1 MLTALSTVPGMIHR
15 SGSHCEVSAAG
26 EAVVLSYVAAGGS
39 DLRPITPIWQE
50 LVIGSIAFAVL
61 VFVLGKYVW
70 PRMDATFQARRE
82 AIEGGLRSAEQT
94 RHEAAELLE
103 QAEQLLAEAR
113 TEAARIRDRA
123 RADAAA
129 VGEESAAR
137 AREEADRIIHVGRDT
152 LAAERGNIVPELR
165 TGVGGLAVELA
176 GRIAG
181 ESLVDE
187 VRRRR
192 TVDRF
197 LNDRGPAVGK
207 R

>member
-1 MLTALSTVPGMIHR
+1 
-15 SGSHCEVSAAG
+15 
-26 EAVVLSYVAAGGS
+26 VLSYVAAEGS

-82 AIEGGLRSAEQT
+82 ATEGGLRKAEET
-94 RHEAAELLE
+94 RDKAAKLLE
-103 QAEQLLAEAR
+103 QTEQLLAEAR

-123 RADAAA
+123 RVDAAGM
-129 VGEESAAR
+129 GEESAAR
-137 AREEADRIIHVGRDT
+137 AREEGDRIIHLGRGV
-152 LAAERGNIVPELR
+152 LAAERGRVVHEVRAGI
-165 TGVGGLAVELA
+165 GGLAVELA

-187 VRRRR
+187 VRRSG

-197 LNDRGPAVGK
+197 LNDIGPGPAVGS